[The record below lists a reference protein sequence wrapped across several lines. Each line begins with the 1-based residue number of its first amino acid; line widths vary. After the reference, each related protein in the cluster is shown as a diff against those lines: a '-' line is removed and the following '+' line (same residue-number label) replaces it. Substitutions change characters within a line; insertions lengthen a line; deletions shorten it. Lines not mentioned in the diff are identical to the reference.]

1 MKRQAYIL
9 IAVLLFLGCSGGIP
23 GEEQTPSLTTAG
35 RDGREGS
42 TSADSGAGSDSTSS
56 SLENATGSGALTGV
70 LLLKTED
77 GFEPVVDVKLA
88 IGETLSDD
96 EGMERVVAY
105 DPATAPVA
113 YTDASGRFVFE
124 DLESGRYGLILDI
137 VMSSFLLYQEGTLNA
152 VLFKITD
159 GEMTDLGNLEY
170 SELPLSQ

>member
-35 RDGREGS
+35 LDSREGS

-77 GFEPVVDVKLA
+77 GFEPVADVKLA

-96 EGMERVVAY
+96 EGTERVVAY

-170 SELPLSQ
+170 SDLPLSQ

>member
-35 RDGREGS
+35 RDSREGS
-42 TSADSGAGSDSTSS
+42 TSADGGAGSDSTSS

-77 GFEPVVDVKLA
+77 GFEPVADVKLA

-96 EGMERVVAY
+96 EGTERVVAY

-170 SELPLSQ
+170 SDLPLSQ